1 VRVRLQDGT
10 WVAGLFAD
18 RSYAG
23 GCPDVTDLLLEQA
36 WSVDAVTGEPADQQG
51 PAYPVYIPASVII
64 LLELLPE
71 AANFSG
77 ERTSG

>member
-1 VRVRLQDGT
+1 
-10 WVAGLFAD
+10 
-18 RSYAG
+18 
-23 GCPDVTDLLLEQA
+23 VTDLLLEEA

-51 PAYPVYIPASVII
+51 PAYPVYIPASVIT

-71 AANFSG
+71 AADFSG